1 MANSGEPTGDSGTPP
16 GVPDDCE
23 GPDLSSL
30 PKARQALASAC
41 RLIKAGKI
49 PSERAGSYVNA
60 LTSLVKAYQDAR
72 DSLWTKRAAQLWEE
86 REQRQKQTAEAH

>member
-1 MANSGEPTGDSGTPP
+1 MADETGAPP

-23 GPDLSSL
+23 GPDLSNL
-30 PKARQALASAC
+30 AKARRALAAAC

-60 LTSLVKAYQDAR
+60 LTSLVKAYQDQR
-72 DSLWTKRAAQLWEE
+72 DSLWTKRAEKLWEE
-86 REQRQKQTAEAH
+86 RQQRAAQPEANH

>member
-1 MANSGEPTGDSGTPP
+1 MTTESDSPP
-16 GVPDDCE
+16 EVPDDCP

-30 PKARQALASAC
+30 SKARQALAAAA

-60 LTSLVKAYQDAR
+60 LTALVKAYQDAR
-72 DSLWTKRAAQLWEE
+72 DSLWTKRAEQLWKE
-86 REQRQKQTAEAH
+86 RGARANAEPSAHN